1 MAYLVF
7 VIGVVVVDAA
17 DSMLAAGGFYNG
29 TTPQLKGF
37 CP

>member
-7 VIGVVVVDAA
+7 VMSGGGVDAA

-29 TTPQLKGF
+29 TTHQLKGI